1 MSLASRSFEATLA
14 GVGLTKAVSSGA
26 PTLVGA
32 VSNRYREAYQPMLKA
47 IRRKPSPST
56 AIAVVALV
64 FAMSGGAIAAKNQV
78 TGPAQASKQ
87 GKKGKRG
94 PQGPRGKQGPSGP
107 MGPQG
112 AVGPRGAAG
121 PQGPKGD
128 TGDPWTAGGFLP
140 SGASVGGTWVAGV
153 GPELFAGKGA
163 AAASI
168 SFGLPL
174 KGLPTIVIVKK
185 GEEGKEHAAECP
197 GSVLFPKAASGDL
210 CLYTAEEAALEL
222 QAAVPSPF
230 GAVVTFSGTPGTGSA
245 GVWAVTA
252 P

>member
-1 MSLASRSFEATLA
+1 
-14 GVGLTKAVSSGA
+14 
-26 PTLVGA
+26 
-32 VSNRYREAYQPMLKA
+32 MLKA

-64 FAMSGGAIAAKNQV
+64 FAMSGGALAAKNHT
-78 TGPAQASKQ
+78 TGSAEASKQ
-87 GKKGKRG
+87 GKKAKRG
-94 PQGPRGKQGPSGP
+94 PRGPRGPRGLT
-107 MGPQG
+107 GPQG
-112 AVGPRGAAG
+112 ATGARGAVG

-140 SGASVGGTWVAGV
+140 SGASLGGTWVAGV

-174 KGLPTIVIVKK
+174 HAPPTIVIVKEGK
-185 GEEGKEHAAECP
+185 EGKEHAAECP
-197 GSVLFPKAASGDL
+197 GSVFFPKAAKGDL
-210 CLYTAEEAALEL
+210 CLYTAKEAELEL
-222 QAAVPSPF
+222 QAAAPSPF
-230 GAVVTFSGTPGTGSA
+230 GAIITFSGTPGTGSA

>member
-1 MSLASRSFEATLA
+1 
-14 GVGLTKAVSSGA
+14 
-26 PTLVGA
+26 
-32 VSNRYREAYQPMLKA
+32 MLNA
-47 IRRKPSPST
+47 IRRNLSPPT

-64 FAMSGGAIAAKNQV
+64 FAMSGGAIAANQA
-78 TGPAQASKQ
+78 GGSAEASKQ
-87 GKKGKRG
+87 TGKRGPRGPKGKRG
-94 PQGPRGKQGPSGP
+94 PQGLQGPKGDTGARGP
-107 MGPQG
+107 
-112 AVGPRGAAG
+112 AG

-153 GPELFAGKGA
+153 GPGILPGPTGA

-174 KGLPTIVIVKK
+174 KGLPTVLVIKK
-185 GEEGKEHAAECP
+185 GQEGIEHPTECP
-197 GSVLFPKAASGDL
+197 GSVFFPKAAKGFL
-210 CLYTAEEAALEL
+210 CLYTAEEAAGMTFNE
-222 QAAVPSPF
+222 AIPSPF
-230 GAVVTFSGTPGTGSA
+230 GAVVTYFGTPGTGNA

>member
-1 MSLASRSFEATLA
+1 
-14 GVGLTKAVSSGA
+14 
-26 PTLVGA
+26 
-32 VSNRYREAYQPMLKA
+32 MLKA
-47 IRRKPSPST
+47 IRRNLSPPT
-56 AIAVVALV
+56 VIAVVALV
-64 FAMSGGAIAAKNQV
+64 FAMSGGAIAATNSAK
-78 TGPAQASKQ
+78 GSAEASKH
-87 GKKGKRG
+87 KGSKRG
-94 PQGPRGKQGPSGP
+94 PRGPRGKQGPRGFV
-107 MGPQG
+107 GPQG
-112 AVGPRGAAG
+112 PAG
-121 PQGPKGD
+121 PQGPKGN

-174 KGLPTIVIVKK
+174 HAPPAIVVVKK
-185 GEEGKEHAAECP
+185 GKEGEEHAAECP
-197 GSVLFPKAASGDL
+197 GSVLFPKAAKGVL

-222 QAAVPSPF
+222 QAAIPSPF
-230 GAVVTFSGTPGTGSA
+230 GAVLTFSGTPGTGSA